1 MFVMLFWRQPV
12 LSKSIKLLNKQYRD
26 TSHSILEVAYTIRF
40 IENTFLDLFIVDDG
54 AGGTNRKSTLARMVT
69 LMRGQ
74 LDDPT
79 ALSIGDLKNLSTI
92 LDVASTRGAF
102 KANEMAGVGFLY
114 NKLQA
119 FLAKVAPEQT
129 PEGATAGAP
138 TTVAPATAEGNK

>member
-1 MFVMLFWRQPV
+1 MATKKKNLKKSAKATAKAPTGTATANPQAAPAQAPQP
-12 LSKSIKLLNKQYRD
+12 
-26 TSHSILEVAYTIRF
+26 
-40 IENTFLDLFIVDDG
+40 
-54 AGGTNRKSTLARMVT
+54 
-69 LMRGQ
+69 
-74 LDDPT
+74 DPT

-138 TTVAPATAEGNK
+138 TTVAPATAGGK

>member
-1 MFVMLFWRQPV
+1 MATKKKNLKKSAKATAKAPTGTATANPQAAPAQAPQP
-12 LSKSIKLLNKQYRD
+12 
-26 TSHSILEVAYTIRF
+26 
-40 IENTFLDLFIVDDG
+40 
-54 AGGTNRKSTLARMVT
+54 
-69 LMRGQ
+69 
-74 LDDPT
+74 DPT

-129 PEGATAGAP
+129 PEGTAGAP
-138 TTVAPATAEGNK
+138 ATAPATAGGK

>member
-1 MFVMLFWRQPV
+1 MATKKKTLKKPSAKAPKTAPATGTATAQP
-12 LSKSIKLLNKQYRD
+12 Q
-26 TSHSILEVAYTIRF
+26 A
-40 IENTFLDLFIVDDG
+40 
-54 AGGTNRKSTLARMVT
+54 
-69 LMRGQ
+69 Q
-74 LDDPT
+74 PDPT

-129 PEGATAGAP
+129 PEGTAGATAP
-138 TTVAPATAEGNK
+138 ATAPATAEGK

>member
-1 MFVMLFWRQPV
+1 MATQKKNLKKPAKAPTGTATANPQAQAPQP
-12 LSKSIKLLNKQYRD
+12 
-26 TSHSILEVAYTIRF
+26 
-40 IENTFLDLFIVDDG
+40 
-54 AGGTNRKSTLARMVT
+54 
-69 LMRGQ
+69 
-74 LDDPT
+74 DPT

-129 PEGATAGAP
+129 PEGTAGAP
-138 TTVAPATAEGNK
+138 ATAPATAEGK

>member
-1 MFVMLFWRQPV
+1 MATKKKNLKKSAKTTAPKETATAQP
-12 LSKSIKLLNKQYRD
+12 Q
-26 TSHSILEVAYTIRF
+26 A
-40 IENTFLDLFIVDDG
+40 
-54 AGGTNRKSTLARMVT
+54 AQA
-69 LMRGQ
+69 Q
-74 LDDPT
+74 APQPDPT

-129 PEGATAGAP
+129 PEGTAGATAP
-138 TTVAPATAEGNK
+138 TTAPATAEGK

>member
-1 MFVMLFWRQPV
+1 MATKKKNLKKSAKTATAPKETATAQP
-12 LSKSIKLLNKQYRD
+12 Q
-26 TSHSILEVAYTIRF
+26 A
-40 IENTFLDLFIVDDG
+40 
-54 AGGTNRKSTLARMVT
+54 APAQ
-69 LMRGQ
+69 GQ
-74 LDDPT
+74 PDPT

-129 PEGATAGAP
+129 PEGTAGAP
-138 TTVAPATAEGNK
+138 ATAPATAEGK

>member
-1 MFVMLFWRQPV
+1 MATKKKNLKKSAKTAKAPTGTATAQP
-12 LSKSIKLLNKQYRD
+12 Q
-26 TSHSILEVAYTIRF
+26 VAQ
-40 IENTFLDLFIVDDG
+40 
-54 AGGTNRKSTLARMVT
+54 AQAQ
-69 LMRGQ
+69 GQ
-74 LDDPT
+74 PDPT

-129 PEGATAGAP
+129 PEGTADAGA
-138 TTVAPATAEGNK
+138 TAPATAEGK